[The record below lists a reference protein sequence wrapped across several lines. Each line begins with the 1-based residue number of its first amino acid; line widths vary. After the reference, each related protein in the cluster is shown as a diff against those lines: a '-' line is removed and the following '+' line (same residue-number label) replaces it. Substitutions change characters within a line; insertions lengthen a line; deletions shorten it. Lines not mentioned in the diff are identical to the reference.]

1 MSWWKGKLIND
12 IYIQLNENLKKKSEN
27 EKIKIKWMNIL
38 LDRKVSYFNI
48 KFGCLSREHSLRIFK
63 S

>member
-27 EKIKIKWMNIL
+27 EKIKIK
-38 LDRKVSYFNI
+38 
-48 KFGCLSREHSLRIFK
+48 
-63 S
+63 